1 MKGERRE
8 NRREHKFPSLLRA
21 DVSAWRRAGVLL
33 HSGVP
38 SPLPLDPTDFL
49 PRFDR
54 AARQAGFAGEQFGE
68 IAGHALH
75 AYTKPAGP
83 GTPVVYLSSG
93 IHGDE
98 PAPPWALLGL
108 VEQGV
113 FDSRAAWHLCPLL
126 NPTGFLQR
134 TRENFPGID
143 LNRDYKQPQTAEIRA
158 HVAWLQHQ
166 PRFAASFC
174 LHEDYEAQGFYL
186 YELNPDGRPT
196 LADAVLRA
204 VQPLG
209 SIETSAVIDGRPA
222 DAPGIIRPQSD
233 PLLRENWPEAIY
245 LRHHHTS
252 LSYTFETA
260 SLRPLPERIAT
271 QVAAVRAALAAL
283 LG

>member
-1 MKGERRE
+1 M
-8 NRREHKFPSLLRA
+8 
-21 DVSAWRRAGVLL
+21 
-33 HSGVP
+33 P
-38 SPLPLDPTDFL
+38 SPLPLDPADFL
-49 PRFDR
+49 PRLDR

-68 IAGHALH
+68 IAGHALR
-75 AYTKPAGP
+75 AYTKPSAP
-83 GTPVVYLSSG
+83 DAPAVYLSAG

-98 PAPPWALLGL
+98 PAPPWALFDL

-113 FDSRAAWHLCPLL
+113 FDSRAAWHVCPLL
-126 NPTGFLQR
+126 NPSGFTQR
-134 TRENFPGID
+134 TRENFQGID
-143 LNRDYKQPQTAEIRA
+143 LNRDYQQPQTAEIRA
-158 HVAWLQHQ
+158 HVAWLQRQ
-166 PRFAASFC
+166 PRFTASFC

-186 YELNPDGRPT
+186 YELNPDNRPT

-209 SIETSAVIDGRPA
+209 PIETSAVIDGRPA
-222 DAPGIIRPQSD
+222 DAPGIIRPHSD

-245 LRHHHTS
+245 LRHHHTT

-271 QVAAVRAALAAL
+271 QIAAVRAALDSL